1 MQTKRRFATA
11 TVTVAAFLFGF
22 LAIAGGAWAHCDT
35 TQGPVVADARIALD
49 RGDITPVLKWLKP
62 DSETEVRAAFQ
73 HALEVRA
80 LSPEAQHLADRYFFE
95 TLVRVHRAGEGA
107 PYTGLKDVA
116 PEAIIQASDKA
127 LASAS
132 VDELVQTVT
141 AVEGDSSLATAT
153 LSSKAGDSLADT
165 LTYICT
171 PEGIRRGDSVYG
183 GSDTYTNVF
192 KEGVEVPPADLLA
205 PGFRWSY
212 TLEEDA
218 YGAVTEI
225 TRSSEVSGTQMVE
238 IGGQSFEAL
247 VIDYVQGG
255 RTGQQIW
262 AKGVGVYSYGESAGL
277 TLERFTPGAP

>member
-80 LSPEAQHLADRYFFE
+80 LSPEAQHLA
-95 TLVRVHRAGEGA
+95 
-107 PYTGLKDVA
+107 
-116 PEAIIQASDKA
+116 SDKA

-141 AVEGDSSLATAT
+141 AAAADGIRDRFARAHAARQQADRSVAQGREYVEAYVELTHYVERLYGTAT
-153 LSSKAGDSLADT
+153 STGAHA
-165 LTYICT
+165 T
-171 PEGIRRGDSVYG
+171 PEATS
-183 GSDTYTNVF
+183 SH
-192 KEGVEVPPADLLA
+192 A
-205 PGFRWSY
+205 
-212 TLEEDA
+212 
-218 YGAVTEI
+218 EI
-225 TRSSEVSGTQMVE
+225 H
-238 IGGQSFEAL
+238 
-247 VIDYVQGG
+247 
-255 RTGQQIW
+255 
-262 AKGVGVYSYGESAGL
+262 
-277 TLERFTPGAP
+277 

>member
-22 LAIAGGAWAHCDT
+22 LAIAGGAWAHCVT

-116 PEAIIQASDKA
+116 PETIIQASDKA

-141 AVEGDSSLATAT
+141 AAAADGIRDRFARAHAARQQADRSVAQGREYVEAYVELTHYVERLYGTAT
-153 LSSKAGDSLADT
+153 STGAHA
-165 LTYICT
+165 T
-171 PEGIRRGDSVYG
+171 PEATS
-183 GSDTYTNVF
+183 SH
-192 KEGVEVPPADLLA
+192 A
-205 PGFRWSY
+205 
-212 TLEEDA
+212 
-218 YGAVTEI
+218 EI
-225 TRSSEVSGTQMVE
+225 H
-238 IGGQSFEAL
+238 
-247 VIDYVQGG
+247 
-255 RTGQQIW
+255 
-262 AKGVGVYSYGESAGL
+262 
-277 TLERFTPGAP
+277 